1 VKSGRESEEGIE
13 VKIKVKKEAVKS
25 MESKRATVNVV
36 VEKNKVLGEKSLA
49 PGIFTVT
56 LGEI

>member
-1 VKSGRESEEGIE
+1 
-13 VKIKVKKEAVKS
+13 

-49 PGIFTVT
+49 PGIFAVQ